1 MEAVM
6 LEEKIIPKLASHK
19 VDEWRSAWDTAKP
32 FHFVVIDD
40 FLEKDFAEALLR
52 EYPPADPTWTNIT
65 YTHQKKKFSLTR
77 DFPPSI
83 NEFFGMSASKEFLD
97 LISEITGVDG
107 LLADPDLVGGGCHQ
121 IVNGGFLDVH
131 IDFNVHSV
139 TRNHRQLNAILYLN
153 KNWKEEYAGFLELWD
168 MQRKARIANI
178 APLFNRLVIFETNE
192 ISYHGH
198 PVPLNISDGM
208 SRKSLAV
215 YYYTVDRPA
224 EQIGPEHNTVY
235 MQTTG
240 ITGYVKTAVSSFV
253 AARERIAH
261 KGLRQLASQLKTKL
275 VRRMNGLPPQNG

>member
-1 MEAVM
+1 M
-6 LEEKIIPKLASHK
+6 LEERIISGLGIH
-19 VDEWRSAWDTAKP
+19 EINGWRSAWDAAKP
-32 FHFVVIDD
+32 FHFVVIDE

-83 NEFFGMSASKEFLD
+83 NDFFAMSASEEFLD
-97 LISEITGVDG
+97 LISQMTGIDG
-107 LLADPDLVGGGCHQ
+107 LLADPELVGGGCHQ

-139 TRNHRQLNAILYLN
+139 TRNHRRLNAILYLN
-153 KNWKEEYAGFLELWD
+153 KSWKEEYAGFLELWD
-168 MQRKARIANI
+168 MRRKVRIANI

-198 PVPLNISDGM
+198 PLPLNISDGM

-224 EQIGPEHNTVY
+224 EQIAPEHNTVY
-235 MQTTG
+235 SQTTG
-240 ITGYVKTAVSSFV
+240 ARGYVKTAISSFV
-253 AARERIAH
+253 AAKERIAR
-261 KGLRQLASQLKTKL
+261 KGMRQFASQMKSRL
-275 VRRMNGLPPQNG
+275 VRMMNGLPPGNG